1 MAVLALAVFT
11 QLANY
16 PHFRL
21 ESYQHAQF
29 ERQEDPGDPHAP
41 MSVGRKK
48 SETKAKRK
56 SLNKKY
62 GEIRKAKKV
71 SLNCQATKIVM
82 NSGSQF
88 SELLSVSQMS
98 QVTGIVFVIM

>member
-1 MAVLALAVFT
+1 MPSLRDRKTLVAPKSF
-11 QLANY
+11 NIW
-16 PHFRL
+16 
-21 ESYQHAQF
+21 E
-29 ERQEDPGDPHAP
+29 EGDPHAP

-48 SETKAKRK
+48 SETKGKRK

-62 GEIRKAKKV
+62 GAIRKAKKV

-88 SELLSVSQMS
+88 SEL
-98 QVTGIVFVIM
+98 

>member
-1 MAVLALAVFT
+1 MPSLRDRKTVV
-11 QLANY
+11 
-16 PHFRL
+16 
-21 ESYQHAQF
+21 AQKSF
-29 ERQEDPGDPHAP
+29 NIWEEGDPHAP

-62 GEIRKAKKV
+62 GGIRKAKKV
-71 SLNCQATKIVM
+71 SLNSQVTKIVM

-98 QVTGIVFVIM
+98 QILEKS